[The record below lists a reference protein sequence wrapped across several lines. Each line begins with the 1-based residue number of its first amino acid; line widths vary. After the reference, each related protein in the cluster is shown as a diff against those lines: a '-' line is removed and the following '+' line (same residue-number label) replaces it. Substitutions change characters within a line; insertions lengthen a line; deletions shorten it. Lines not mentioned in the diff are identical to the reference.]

1 MQKIEAVI
9 GSQTLEAVTG
19 ALATAGTGAMT
30 VTTVAGLPNTGRTLT
45 YRGVAYRSRDV
56 RMKLELLVS
65 DRDAARIANVVRE
78 ACATDSSTRIWISG
92 VAEPATIAAVPR
104 YDIAV

>member
-9 GSQTLEAVTG
+9 ASRSVSAVTG
-19 ALATAGTGAMT
+19 ALAAAGAGPTSFA
-30 VTTVAGLPNTGRTLT
+30 TVAAVASVI
-45 YRGVAYRSRDV
+45 RGVCAA
-56 RMKLELLVS
+56 
-65 DRDAARIANVVRE
+65 DAQ
-78 ACATDSSTRIWISG
+78 TRIWVSG